1 MTPPKRPASPAAQP
15 PHARLVP
22 LRAGAGS
29 AAAQSQGTPLPL
41 PLSTDASLPGA
52 GFPQGNGKTRSGRWE
67 ALAWCCS
74 AALLAAGLAWVG
86 VALLGPKAA
95 WVAPL
100 AAAVGALA
108 AALPMAAIAT
118 RRPAPA
124 DAVQPPV
131 VQVAMAP
138 MGVPRVLFSELA
150 AREWARARRY
160 GSGAALLVV
169 NVDRAARLNQ
179 ARGPRATD
187 AVLAALLR
195 ETAPM
200 LRSADLLTRYSE
212 SEMAVFL
219 APADA
224 TGALDVAE
232 RIRER
237 IEQLEVPLPAHPA
250 QQTAASAANEPVAQ
264 ALRVT
269 VSIGVAHLRPA
280 HLDLQALLD
289 DAENAAVAAR
299 HAGGNCVRA
308 APLGL
313 NHPSAAGDERD
324 GQWTEPK
331 A

>member
-1 MTPPKRPASPAAQP
+1 
-15 PHARLVP
+15 
-22 LRAGAGS
+22 
-29 AAAQSQGTPLPL
+29 
-41 PLSTDASLPGA
+41 
-52 GFPQGNGKTRSGRWE
+52 
-67 ALAWCCS
+67 
-74 AALLAAGLAWVG
+74 
-86 VALLGPKAA
+86 
-95 WVAPL
+95 
-100 AAAVGALA
+100 
-108 AALPMAAIAT
+108 MAAIAT
-118 RRPAPA
+118 RRPTET
-124 DAVQPPV
+124 DVGQPPTV
-131 VQVAMAP
+131 AVAMAP

-160 GSGAALLVV
+160 GNGAALLVV
-169 NVDRAARLNQ
+169 NVDRAARLYQ

-219 APADA
+219 SPADA

-237 IEQLEVPLPAHPA
+237 IEQLEVLLPVHHPHQVAPPAPTSPGAQPA
-250 QQTAASAANEPVAQ
+250 QP
-264 ALRVT
+264 LRVT

-280 HLDLQALLD
+280 HLNLQALLD

-308 APLGL
+308 APLEL
-313 NHPSAAGDERD
+313 SHPSAAGDERD